1 MTNQMS
7 KALVPVSNTEK
18 QKNDSDIEA
27 EYEGSSEILDQD
39 GAEDTQLLD
48 SSQIDDDKELLAKIN
63 TQQREVSK
71 LDSQML
77 DMEEVLAKF
86 KASQRDMEQSL
97 LKAMEEEYHNKIH
110 LMQNE
115 LKRLDLMKSEDLKKA
130 TGVTAKS
137 KIENSFKLK
146 ENELQAK
153 LAEFKTKEREQTK
166 L

>member
-1 MTNQMS
+1 
-7 KALVPVSNTEK
+7 
-18 QKNDSDIEA
+18 
-27 EYEGSSEILDQD
+27 
-39 GAEDTQLLD
+39 
-48 SSQIDDDKELLAKIN
+48 
-63 TQQREVSK
+63 
-71 LDSQML
+71 ML

>member
-7 KALVPVSNTEK
+7 KALVPASNTEK

>member
-1 MTNQMS
+1 
-7 KALVPVSNTEK
+7 
-18 QKNDSDIEA
+18 
-27 EYEGSSEILDQD
+27 
-39 GAEDTQLLD
+39 
-48 SSQIDDDKELLAKIN
+48 
-63 TQQREVSK
+63 
-71 LDSQML
+71 ML

-130 TGVTAKS
+130 TGISAKS
-137 KIENSFKLK
+137 KIENQFKLK
-146 ENELQAK
+146 ETELQTK
-153 LAEFKTKEREQTK
+153 LSEFKLKEREQSK

>member
-7 KALVPVSNTEK
+7 KALVPASNTEK

-110 LMQNE
+110 LMHNE